1 MSMKLFRAG
10 SPAGAGHPRSWSLR
24 AAVLGGV
31 ALVMAGLM
39 GVPAA
44 TPAAAASFDCA
55 TATARDERAV
65 CVNRELSDLDVR
77 MATLYEVLTHLVAM
91 GQRGQLQDQQKAF
104 LAFRATCG
112 GRVSCIRGAY
122 RNRIAQLETG
132 LQAIYARGPF

>member
-1 MSMKLFRAG
+1 MSTNLFMKRSRHPVWSPRASSFLRHGLAALALMALF
-10 SPAGAGHPRSWSLR
+10 GA
-24 AAVLGGV
+24 AGV
-31 ALVMAGLM
+31 A
-39 GVPAA
+39 PAS
-44 TPAAAASFDCA
+44 AASFDCT
-55 TATARDERAV
+55 TAKARDMRAV

-91 GQRGQLQDQQKAF
+91 GQRGEIQEAQKAF

-122 RNRIAQLETG
+122 QNRITQLEAG

>member
-1 MSMKLFRAG
+1 MSTTLSRAII
-10 SPAGAGHPRSWSLR
+10 GATSRLPRSLGSLR
-24 AAVLGGV
+24 AAGLGAA
-31 ALVMAGLM
+31 ALVMLALAGAA
-39 GVPAA
+39 PAS
-44 TPAAAASFDCA
+44 AASFDC
-55 TATARDERAV
+55 TATGQSRDQRAV

-91 GQRGQLQDQQKAF
+91 GQRGEIQEAQKAF
-104 LAFRATCG
+104 LAFRGTCG

>member
-1 MSMKLFRAG
+1 MSTTLSRAI
-10 SPAGAGHPRSWSLR
+10 AGMTSRPPVRSLR
-24 AAVLGGV
+24 AVGLAAA
-31 ALVMAGLM
+31 ALVLLALPGAS
-39 GVPAA
+39 PAS
-44 TPAAAASFDCA
+44 AASFDC
-55 TATARDERAV
+55 TATVSRDARAV

-91 GQRGQLQDQQKAF
+91 GQRGEIQDQQKAF
-104 LAFRATCG
+104 LAFRGTCG

>member
-1 MSMKLFRAG
+1 MSTNL
-10 SPAGAGHPRSWSLR
+10 LR
-24 AAVLGGV
+24 NPSRRPVRPVLRTRFMRHGLAALALVAVLGATG
-31 ALVMAGLM
+31 AA
-39 GVPAA
+39 PAS
-44 TPAAAASFDCA
+44 AASFDCT
-55 TATARDERAV
+55 TAKARDARAV

-91 GQRGQLQDQQKAF
+91 GQRGEIQEAQKAF

-122 RNRIAQLETG
+122 QNRIAQLETG